1 MLLSLSQKWISVVS
15 EPALGSPTYCGES
28 GVDDRDAH
36 RTSSAGDDLRGLID
50 VVGVEVGLL
59 GLGDLADLVPGDLGD
74 LGLVRLA
81 GALLDTSGLE
91 QQARGRRRLQ
101 LEVERPVFVHGD
113 LNRDDVPTL
122 RLGRRV
128 VLLAELHDVDA
139 VLTQRGADRRRR
151 VGRTGLDLQLDDRRK
166 LLLLGWHFFV
176 SFLLTFES
184 PAHLPVRGDCRP
196 SGGRQILETWVND
209 SSTGVSRPK
218 IDTRTFSF
226 CPSTLTSEIVAGSV
240 ANGPSMTVTDS
251 PISKSTSTAGPPS
264 GAAVAVDSPLPPF
277 AGASLSTFGA
287 RNFRTSST
295 VSGDGRE
302 VAPTNPV
309 TPGVLRTALHEASF
323 RSIRT
328 RM

>member
-50 VVGVEVGLL
+50 VVRVEVGLL

-81 GALLDTSGLE
+81 GALLHARGLE
-91 QQARGRRRLQ
+91 EQLGGRRRLQ

-113 LNRDDVPTL
+113 LDRDDVPTL
-122 RLGRRV
+122 RLGRGV
-128 VLLAELHDVDA
+128 VGLAELHDVDA
-139 VLTQRGADRRRR
+139 VLTQSRADRRSG
-151 VGRTGLDLQLDDRRK
+151 VGRARLDLQLDDRRK
-166 LLLLGWHFFV
+166 LLLLGWHFFSCPV
-176 SFLLTFES
+176 LRS
-184 PAHLPVRGDCRP
+184 PRTCRGRGDCGRT
-196 SGGRQILETWVND
+196 GGRQILETWLND